1 MKQRGLIVFVFKSI
15 ENYIFSR
22 SQILDLPL
30 CLRVCVCV
38 NRMRVCAYVFGMHLC
53 VYTCYMSGYKYC
65 YIAFFSPSHK

>member
-22 SQILDLPL
+22 SEILDLPL
-30 CLRVCVCV
+30 CLHVCVCV